1 MPEIHMY
8 ITAILAFFL
17 ALLGGTTGWLLL
29 TVISNQSRI
38 AVLELAISNVAG
50 QLTEI
55 KAQLGRVDTGIGELH
70 ARINSVWREAVA
82 ARSGRAAPKGEEKD
96 AR

>member
-8 ITAILAFFL
+8 ITAVLAFFL

-38 AVLELAISNVAG
+38 AVLESAIGNVG
-50 QLTEI
+50 VQLTEI
-55 KAQLGRVDTGIGELH
+55 KAALATLDGKMNKGLENIH
-70 ARINSVWREAVA
+70 SRISAMP
-82 ARSGRAAPKGEEKD
+82 GKH
-96 AR
+96 